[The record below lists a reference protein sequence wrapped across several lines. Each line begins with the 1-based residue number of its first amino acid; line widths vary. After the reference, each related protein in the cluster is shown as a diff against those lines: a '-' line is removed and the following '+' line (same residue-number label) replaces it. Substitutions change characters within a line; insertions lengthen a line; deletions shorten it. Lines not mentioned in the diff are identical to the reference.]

1 MRRTCSSHDQM
12 LSSPSRSPSP
22 SAAHPERARRTR
34 RRPPLGLLLLDRR
47 EVAIDPRRRT
57 EHPTI
62 LIRARN
68 LEEER
73 GAPVERVRLEVPGG

>member
-1 MRRTCSSHDQM
+1 MC
-12 LSSPSRSPSP
+12 PSP

-47 EVAIDPRRRT
+47 EVAIDARRRT

-73 GAPVERVRLEVPGG
+73 GAPVERVCLEVPGG